1 MSNKRQTQVAEV
13 IAHAAGEFIAR
24 ESNRESLITI
34 TRADVSPDLKHVN
47 LFMSVLPIQFEDTA
61 LLFMKRRTT
70 DFRKYLTSSTRLGHL
85 PHIEFL
91 IDEGEKNRQRIDEL
105 TRQ

>member
-1 MSNKRQTQVAEV
+1 MSGKRNIQVAEL

-24 ESNRESLITI
+24 ESNRESLITV
-34 TRADVSPDLKHVN
+34 TRAEVSPDLKHAVIF
-47 LFMSVLPIQFEDTA
+47 LSVLPRQFEDIA

-70 DFRKYLTSSTRLGHL
+70 DFRKHLMSSTRLGHL
-85 PHIEFL
+85 PHIDFL

-105 TRQ
+105 TRS

>member
-1 MSNKRQTQVAEV
+1 MESKRQIQFAQE
-13 IAHAAGEFIAR
+13 IAHAAGEFLAR

-34 TRADVSPDLKHVN
+34 TRAEVSPDFKRATM
-47 LFMSVLPIQFEDTA
+47 FMSVLPVQFEDNA

-70 DFRKYLTSSTRLGHL
+70 DFREHLKKNTRLGHL
-85 PHIEFL
+85 PHIDFL